1 MNIVKGTLLC
11 LLVGFIS
18 MALSSCSQEPA
29 SVKRDTRFFDLAA
42 FIETQSALLDSLQP
56 KVRKKVT
63 IGDTV
68 EEKIVSETNWAKE
81 LELFNQADIS
91 KPALQTSYEV
101 EEQSAQVRMYKAKA
115 NENPNVKYI
124 KATLDSQTGQIVSL
138 EALISRNNYLYRS
151 EKKIWLQCRISPQG
165 RSQIT
170 AYRISGKQKLI
181 FNDQVP
187 YQIEAEIL

>member
-1 MNIVKGTLLC
+1 MNIVKWKLSCMLI
-11 LLVGFIS
+11 GFIGS
-18 MALSSCSQEPA
+18 VLFSCGQEPA
-29 SVKRDTRFFDLAA
+29 SLKRDTRFFDLAA
-42 FIETQSALLDSLQP
+42 FIETQSILLDSLQP

-81 LELFNQADIS
+81 LELFDQADIS
-91 KPALQTSYEV
+91 KPALQTSYEI
-101 EEQSAQVRMYKAKA
+101 EEQSEQIRVYKAKA

-124 KATLDSQTGQIVSL
+124 KTTLDSKTGQIVSL
-138 EALISRNNYLYRS
+138 EALISRNNYLYHS

-165 RSQIT
+165 KSQIS
-170 AYRISGKQKLI
+170 AYRISGMQKLI

-187 YQIEAEIL
+187 YHIEAEIL

>member
-1 MNIVKGTLLC
+1 MKVFKMKFAYILMGLIGSVLC
-11 LLVGFIS
+11 GCGNE
-18 MALSSCSQEPA
+18 AA
-29 SVKRDTRFFDLAA
+29 SLKRDSRFFDLAA
-42 FIETQSALLDSLQP
+42 FIETHSSVLDSLHP
-56 KVRKKVT
+56 SVRKKVT

-68 EEKIVSETNWAKE
+68 EEKIVTDTDWNKE

-91 KPALQTSYEV
+91 KPALQASYEI
-101 EEQSAQVRMYKAKA
+101 EEESGQVRVYRAKA

-124 KATLDSQTGQIVSL
+124 KATLDSKTGQIVSL
-138 EALISRNNYLYRS
+138 EALISRNNYLYHS

-165 RSQIT
+165 KSQII
-170 AYRISGKQKLI
+170 AYGISGMQKLI